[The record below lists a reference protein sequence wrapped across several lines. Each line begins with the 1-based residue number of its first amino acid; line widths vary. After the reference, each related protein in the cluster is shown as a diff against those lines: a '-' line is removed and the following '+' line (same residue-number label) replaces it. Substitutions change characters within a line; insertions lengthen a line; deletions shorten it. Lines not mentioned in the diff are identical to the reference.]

1 MADDPKAE
9 VEEKPKKSGKKG
21 LMMGLV
27 GAIILGGGG
36 FYATFSGMILGPSG
50 DSEMA
55 SDDQGSSDDGY
66 GDTGDD
72 GYGSA
77 DDGYDSGGA
86 TTVNMGDITFIEMA
100 PLIIS
105 LGDSASAK
113 FLRFSAQLEVDP
125 EYASEINFIM
135 PRITDALNTYL
146 RAVSEEELAKPS
158 SFDRLR
164 AQMLRRIQV
173 VTGQGKVR
181 DLLITEF
188 ILG

>member
-9 VEEKPKKSGKKG
+9 DDEKPKKGGKKG
-21 LMMGLV
+21 LLIGVL
-27 GAIILGGGG
+27 GAVLLGGGG
-36 FYATFSGMILGPSG
+36 FYATYSGMILGPKG
-50 DSEMA
+50 DSEYA
-55 SDDQGSSDDGY
+55 DGGGESGGDGY
-66 GDTGDD
+66 GKDAG
-72 GYGSA
+72 GYASA
-77 DDGYDSGGA
+77 SDLP
-86 TTVNMGDITFIEMA
+86 DIYFIEME

-113 FLRFSAQLEVDP
+113 FLRFSAQLDVDP
-125 EYASEINFIM
+125 AYAAEIELVM

-173 VTGQGKVR
+173 VTGQGKVK

>member
-1 MADDPKAE
+1 MAEDPKAE
-9 VEEKPKKSGKKG
+9 TEEKPKKGGKKG
-21 LMMGLV
+21 LLMGVV
-27 GAIILGGGG
+27 GAIVLGAGG
-36 FYATFSGMILGPSG
+36 FYATYSGLILGPKG
-50 DSEMA
+50 DSETADSDHGA
-55 SDDQGSSDDGY
+55 SEP
-66 GDTGDD
+66 
-72 GYGSA
+72 A
-77 DDGYDSGGA
+77 DDGHGGGA
-86 TTVNMGDITFIEMA
+86 VSSGNLPDIMFIEME

-105 LGDSASAK
+105 LGNSANAK
-113 FLRFSAQLEVDP
+113 FLRFSAQLDVDP
-125 EYASEINFIM
+125 AYADEIILVM

-146 RAVSEEELAKPS
+146 RAVSEEELARPS

>member
-1 MADDPKAE
+1 MADEPKAG
-9 VEEKPKKSGKKG
+9 EEEQPKKGGKKG
-21 LMMGLV
+21 LLLGLL
-27 GAIILGGGG
+27 GAIALGGGG
-36 FYATFSGMILGPSG
+36 FYASYSGMILGENG
-50 DSEMA
+50 DSPTNEA
-55 SDDQGSSDDGY
+55 KGGDAN
-66 GDTGDD
+66 GDTEAMAAGDLP
-72 GYGSA
+72 
-77 DDGYDSGGA
+77 
-86 TTVNMGDITFIEMA
+86 DIRFIEME

-105 LGDSASAK
+105 LGDSAQSK
-113 FLRFSAQLEVDP
+113 YLRFSAQLDVDP
-125 EYASEINFIM
+125 EYAAEIELIM

>member
-1 MADDPKAE
+1 MAGDPK
-9 VEEKPKKSGKKG
+9 VEEDEKPKKSGKKG
-21 LMMGLV
+21 MLIGVL
-27 GAIILGGGG
+27 GAVLLGGGG
-36 FYATFSGMILGPSG
+36 FYATYSGMILGAKG
-50 DSEMA
+50 DSEYA
-55 SDDQGSSDDGY
+55 KDGSA
-66 GDTGDD
+66 
-72 GYGSA
+72 SA
-77 DDGYDSGGA
+77 DDGYGKSEGGYETA
-86 TTVNMGDITFIEMA
+86 SDLPDIYFIEMD
-100 PLIIS
+100 PLVIS
-105 LGDSASAK
+105 LGSSATAK
-113 FLRFSAQLEVDP
+113 FLRFSGQLDVDP
-125 EYASEINFIM
+125 AYAAEIELIM

>member
-9 VEEKPKKSGKKG
+9 DEEKPKKSGKKG
-21 LMMGLV
+21 LLIGVL
-27 GAIILGGGG
+27 GAVLLGGGG
-36 FYATFSGMILGPSG
+36 FYATYSGMILAPKG
-50 DSEMA
+50 DSEYA
-55 SDDQGSSDDGY
+55 KDSGSGGDGY
-66 GDTGDD
+66 GKDQD
-72 GYGSA
+72 GYGVAS
-77 DDGYDSGGA
+77 DLP
-86 TTVNMGDITFIEMA
+86 DIYFIEME

-105 LGDSASAK
+105 LGSSATAK
-113 FLRFSAQLEVDP
+113 FLRFSGQLDVDP
-125 EYASEINFIM
+125 AYAAEIELIM